1 MQHEDRTLLES
12 PIPLETL
19 IGQGQALPSLP
30 EVYLR
35 VSELLGDES
44 ASLEQIGE
52 IVQNDPAIT
61 SRLLNLVNSAYCD
74 LPKQVSSVQQAIAV
88 LGRDRL
94 KQVLMGSLLRGVFG
108 AQKNPAFSIQV
119 FWSHSIK
126 TAIIARQLAR
136 ETPDIDDP
144 QVLFTA
150 GMLHDIGKLLMIN
163 RAPDLMMA
171 ADEYMLRYRA
181 GELEAEQLRVGVTHV
196 DIGGMLLQ
204 HWNLPQVLID
214 CVRLHH
220 ETEHDDPA
228 THLIYLANQ
237 ISHFEP
243 PASDRET
250 RAMLAKVDNWAKFG
264 ARRKHIA
271 EACRYADEMVF
282 EVMESLGMV
291 SFDSTEI

>member
-1 MQHEDRTLLES
+1 MQYEDRTLLEP

-35 VSELLGDES
+35 VSELIEDEN
-44 ASLEQIGE
+44 ASLEEIGE
-52 IVQNDPAIT
+52 TVQNDPAIT
-61 SRLLNLVNSAYCD
+61 SRLLNMVNSAYCD
-74 LPKQVSSVQQAIAV
+74 LPRQISSVQQAIAV

-94 KQVLMGSLLRGVFG
+94 KQLLMGSLLRGVFG

-126 TAIIARQLAR
+126 TAIIARELAR
-136 ETPDIDDP
+136 DNEAIDDP
-144 QVLFTA
+144 QALFTA
-150 GMLHDIGKLLMIN
+150 GLLHDIGKLLMIN
-163 RAPDLMMA
+163 RAPDLVMA
-171 ADEYMLRYRA
+171 ADEYRVRNRA
-181 GELEAEQLRVGVTHV
+181 GELEAEQVRVGVTHV
-196 DIGGMLLQ
+196 DIGAMLLR
-204 HWNLPQVLID
+204 HWKLPQVLID
-214 CVRLHH
+214 CAQHHH

-237 ISHFEP
+237 LSHYEP
-243 PASDRET
+243 PQSDRET
-250 RAMLAKVDNWAKFG
+250 RTMLANIDNWGEFG

-271 EACRYADEMVF
+271 QACRYADEMVF

-291 SFDSTEI
+291 SFDSSQI